1 MFSHI
6 AHTGETIR
14 SSYIFGQL
22 SATEAVLL
30 ALSLGF
36 VALITVLS

>member
-1 MFSHI
+1 MFPHI
-6 AHTGETIR
+6 AHTGQMIR
-14 SSYIFGQL
+14 SSYAFGQL
-22 SATEAVLL
+22 SATEAILL